1 MALAHANFASPELQT
16 MRGYNLKNFFD
27 MLAVAHFWT
36 TKQNHIYKT
45 LNYYLEPETRV
56 EKKFIEPEDKS
67 NHKEYSISKTRRP
80 NRAAG

>member
-1 MALAHANFASPELQT
+1 MALAYANFASPELQT
-16 MRGYNLKNFFD
+16 MRGYDLKKFFD
-27 MLAVAHFWT
+27 MVVAHFWT

-45 LNYYLEPETRV
+45 LTYLEQEIRV

-80 NRAAG
+80 NRAVG